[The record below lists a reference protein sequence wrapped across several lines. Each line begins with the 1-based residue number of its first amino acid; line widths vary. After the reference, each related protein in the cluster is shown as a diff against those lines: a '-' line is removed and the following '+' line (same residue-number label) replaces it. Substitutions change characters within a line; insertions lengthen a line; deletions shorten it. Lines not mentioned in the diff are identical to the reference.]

1 MRNIYCTHG
10 RHYVA
15 SALIHDLKVRQPM
28 CLDCRARILAAPRIK
43 PEPRPANRPARM
55 FQVLVR

>member
-28 CLDCRARILAAPRIK
+28 CLDCRARILSAPRVK
-43 PEPRPANRPARM
+43 AEPRRPALPARR
-55 FQVLVR
+55 FLVIAR

>member
-1 MRNIYCTHG
+1 MKHVYCSHG

-28 CLDCRARILAAPRIK
+28 CLDCRARILAAPRVK
-43 PEPRPANRPARM
+43 PEPRPATLPARR
-55 FQVLVR
+55 FLVIAQ